1 MEFASAQHPPVAD
14 HKSLWTW
21 NSFSTLCLS
30 WQIAMVVLFATCVT
44 FAFPYA
50 PSLADGSVQ
59 FGIRYAMFQDTH
71 VMMALG
77 FGFLYTL
84 VRFWEGRR
92 RRRGGG
98 GFFSSFCSFS
108 TISSHLTLFA
118 CFHTQP
124 LISSPVWLDL
134 NTGGAVG
141 E

>member
-50 PSLADGSVQ
+50 PSTADGSVQ

-84 VRFWEGRR
+84 VRFWEGRGR
-92 RRRGGG
+92 VFFFFLLVFLPFPLPTSLCSLVFTHSSGGMLG
-98 GFFSSFCSFS
+98 
-108 TISSHLTLFA
+108 LA
-118 CFHTQP
+118 
-124 LISSPVWLDL
+124 SP
-134 NTGGAVG
+134 
-141 E
+141 